1 MFKNYRTVSEIRSMQ
16 KKNEKQS
23 NQSSIR
29 LLQIM
34 ECMAASRIPM
44 RLQEIA
50 QQTGLTQST
59 VLRYI
64 YALIHENYVYHDS
77 ESSRYGLTWRVCRLA
92 ENVSSMLGLRNVTT
106 SFVTRLANALSLGSC
121 LVVEHDLECMYLD
134 CIDNP
139 NSPTLQRIGKRAALH
154 STGSGKV
161 LLSHMTESQL
171 ANYIAVKGLTPF
183 TEHTITDPLVLAEE
197 LAKIRKQGYAMDEE
211 ECELGL
217 RCISVPL
224 KDYSGRAVAA
234 MSVFGAPEDLPN
246 ERLQKEVLP
255 ALRTAAKTISARLGY
270 QEEPPF
276 AL

>member
-1 MFKNYRTVSEIRSMQ
+1 MQ
-16 KKNEKQS
+16 EKSEKQA
-23 NQSSIR
+23 NQSSVR

-34 ECMAASRIPM
+34 ECMAASRAPM

-50 QQTGLTQST
+50 QKTGLTQST

-64 YALIHENYVYHDS
+64 YTLVRENYVYHDS

-92 ENVSSMLGLRNVTT
+92 ENVSSMLSLRNVTT
-106 SFVTRLANALSLGSC
+106 SFVNRLANTLSLGAC

-154 STGSGKV
+154 STGSGKI
-161 LLSHMTESQL
+161 LLSQMTESQL
-171 ANYIAVKGLTPF
+171 ANYIAVKGLTRF
-183 TEHTITDPLVLAEE
+183 TEHTITDPLVLTEE
-197 LAKIRKQGYAMDEE
+197 LAKIRRQGYALDEE

-217 RCISVPL
+217 RCVSVPL

-234 MSVFGAPEDLPN
+234 MSVFGAPEDMPD
-246 ERLQKEVLP
+246 ERLRNEILP
-255 ALRTAAKTISARLGY
+255 ALRTAAQTISARLGY
-270 QEEPPF
+270 QEGTPF